1 MSHSAQRLQQCFK
14 ALESDLA
21 KSFEHTKEQP
31 SGSRDRAT
39 NPLTQF
45 SKQKDGALHHVRHEV
60 GSDKA
65 PFDQVHLCDVVKSNW
80 FDRLNGND
88 EMFFMYHSI
97 KKSHVVSTNYLPKKQ
112 S

>member
-1 MSHSAQRLQQCFK
+1 MDAALTLMSHSAQRLQQCFK

-39 NPLTQF
+39 NPQTQF
-45 SKQKDGALHHVRHEV
+45 SKQKDGALHHARHEV

-65 PFDQVHLCDVVKSNW
+65 PFDQVHYLTL
-80 FDRLNGND
+80 LNQIGLID
-88 EMFFMYHSI
+88 
-97 KKSHVVSTNYLPKKQ
+97 
-112 S
+112 